1 MVSLLEL
8 GNTIDGVAIAAK
20 ILKDLEDG
28 ESEDAKKNNI
38 YVNFQTFNQSF
49 KKRKCH
55 CCMEYILDAGKA
67 VTCAN
72 LIKSYN
78 PCLNLYCQN
87 CIVSFM
93 EEKHNYEED
102 DISRQKK
109 ESSVEQTPQPET
121 VPQKEEDIAEKKKQK
136 EKEEKITKHKLW
148 LKACENILFVCPCCQ
163 GYCLN
168 EKLTDMKKEF
178 S

>member
-1 MVSLLEL
+1 MISLMEL

-20 ILKDLEDG
+20 ILKDIEDNY
-28 ESEDAKKNNI
+28 EEKKNFF
-38 YVNFQTFNQSF
+38 VNFQTFQQSF

-87 CIVSFM
+87 CVVAFM
-93 EEKHNYEED
+93 EEKHNFEED
-102 DISRQKK
+102 DIARIKS
-109 ESSVEQTPQPET
+109 
-121 VPQKEEDIAEKKKQK
+121 D
-136 EKEEKITKHKLW
+136 
-148 LKACENILFVCPCCQ
+148 
-163 GYCLN
+163 
-168 EKLTDMKKEF
+168 
-178 S
+178 